1 MLSIVNALI
10 YTVALVSVFVSDEYG
25 VLSSI
30 LLFTAIVY
38 ASAASQVAISIS
50 ARARGNATGMAL
62 IPLIVFFWIAYV
74 IKIPLLLTVPEASS
88 LTNKFLSVSEMT
100 SGIPAAFAIASLG
113 LTATVAT
120 IMCCKPNYYLDWN
133 VYRVRYRV
141 TPVICFVAI
150 LLLIKYYVKYLWK
163 LGIPGVEPISMG
175 VPYLGGFVALA
186 IGDGILFAVN
196 SVLFLSLI
204 SGGRFTLLVGLTLAL
219 INCFIDLS
227 FGIKFTLLA
236 QILLIVIYCSAI
248 NPNLSKTDPRVRSNL
263 QYLLVATVIF
273 AIPAIVFYKYL
284 NFVRFALLFDDINF
298 VSAIGVALANENAID
313 RSSYFDFLNRFT
325 GLDALSAVMQTF
337 AEDFRSV
344 GIMAVLDG
352 RIIDQYSQLLLGG
365 VDSKTQFSLTLWGIW
380 FLWGGVSGVILGSV
394 IIGIAFYSIQLLV
407 SKLLPIPPVAKIVL
421 LPIVWLSCA
430 LLLMGGTSL
439 FLWLKKMF
447 VLLTF
452 GLIFCRVIFRV
463 PLSSPLQAN

>member
-1 MLSIVNALI
+1 MLKK
-10 YTVALVSVFVSDEYG
+10 TSD
-25 VLSSI
+25 
-30 LLFTAIVY
+30 FDD
-38 ASAASQVAISIS
+38 
-50 ARARGNATGMAL
+50 
-62 IPLIVFFWIAYV
+62 
-74 IKIPLLLTVPEASS
+74 
-88 LTNKFLSVSEMT
+88 FL
-100 SGIPAAFAIASLG
+100 
-113 LTATVAT
+113 VAT
-120 IMCCKPNYYLDWN
+120 I
-133 VYRVRYRV
+133 
-141 TPVICFVAI
+141 
-150 LLLIKYYVKYLWK
+150 
-163 LGIPGVEPISMG
+163 
-175 VPYLGGFVALA
+175 LA
-186 IGDGILFAVN
+186 DIFDP
-196 SVLFLSLI
+196 
-204 SGGRFTLLVGLTLAL
+204 SG
-219 INCFIDLS
+219 S
-227 FGIKFTLLA
+227 
-236 QILLIVIYCSAI
+236 
-248 NPNLSKTDPRVRSNL
+248 
-263 QYLLVATVIF
+263 
-273 AIPAIVFYKYL
+273 
-284 NFVRFALLFDDINF
+284 DDINF

-325 GLDALSAVMQTF
+325 GLDTLSAVMQTF
-337 AEDFRSV
+337 TEDFRSV

-452 GLIFCRVIFRV
+452 GLIFSRVIFRV